1 MRLQNTTDYAIRVM
15 LFMAQQDGEVSTA
28 EAAAR
33 EMGITYSYFNKVA
46 WKIRMAGLIESV
58 QGPSGGYRIAKNPAD
73 ITLYDIVTVMEGDIC
88 INRCLDE
95 DGFCSRNAAQ
105 TCPVHKTLEA
115 LQNQMID
122 TLRSVRISDLCDESS
137 PIQSEKQ

>member
-58 QGPSGGYRIAKNPAD
+58 QGPGGGYRIAKNPAD

-105 TCPVHKTLEA
+105 TCSVHKTLEA

>member
-1 MRLQNTTDYAIRVM
+1 MRLQITTDYAIRMM
-15 LFMAQQDGEVSTA
+15 LFMAQQNGEVSTA
-28 EAAAR
+28 EAAAAR
-33 EMGITYSYFNKVA
+33 LGMTHSYFSKIA
-46 WKIRMAGLIESV
+46 WKIRMAGFLEAV
-58 QGPSGGYRIAKNPAD
+58 KGPGGGYRIAKNPAD
-73 ITLYDIVTVMEGDIC
+73 ITLYDIISVMEGDIS

-122 TLRSVRISDLCDESS
+122 TLKSVSIHDLCDERG
-137 PIQSEKQ
+137 PV

>member
-58 QGPSGGYRIAKNPAD
+58 QGPGGGYRIAKNPAD